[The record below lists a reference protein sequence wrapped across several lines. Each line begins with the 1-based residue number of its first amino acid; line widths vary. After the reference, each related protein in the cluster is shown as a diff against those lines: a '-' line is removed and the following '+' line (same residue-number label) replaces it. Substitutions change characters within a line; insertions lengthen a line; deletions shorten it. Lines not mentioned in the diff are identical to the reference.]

1 MDTAQ
6 LIAYIVGAGG
16 GVSALVTFGRGIIK
30 WLSGAAG
37 REKARNTDLASQRV
51 KAIIDRDEA
60 FDARDEA
67 DRRRRVAFEYASRLR
82 RQLYEAGITPEDWPV
97 EKEAPAKTDTQ
108 DIPHPHRKE

>member
-16 GVSALVTFGRGIIK
+16 GVSALVALGNGLIK

-37 REKARNTDLASQRV
+37 REKARNTDLVSQRV

-82 RQLYEAGITPEDWPV
+82 RQLFEAGITPEEWPA
-97 EKEAPAKTDTQ
+97 EKEAPAKTDTH
-108 DIPHPHRKE
+108 DIPHPARKA

>member
-16 GVSALVTFGRGIIK
+16 GVSALVAFGRGIAS
-30 WLSGAAG
+30 WLSGSAG

-67 DRRRRVAFEYASRLR
+67 DRRRRIAFEYASRLR
-82 RQLYEAGITPEDWPV
+82 RQLYEAGITPEEWPV
-97 EKEAPAKTDTQ
+97 EKDAPEKTDTR
-108 DIPHPHRKE
+108 DIPHQRRTD